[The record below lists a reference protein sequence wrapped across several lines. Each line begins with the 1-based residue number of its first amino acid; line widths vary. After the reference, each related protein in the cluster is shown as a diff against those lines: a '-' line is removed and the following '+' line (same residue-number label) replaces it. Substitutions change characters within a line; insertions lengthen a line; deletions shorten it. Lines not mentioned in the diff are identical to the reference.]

1 MPDDLNYGNYVE
13 PFNFCLYKPFPS
25 TPCLAPNTHHHPQ
38 EDYAQKVRL
47 GHEDAIRQLE
57 ERIQSKLVVASN
69 KRESEILKKLETLR
83 EHVS

>member
-1 MPDDLNYGNYVE
+1 M
-13 PFNFCLYKPFPS
+13 S
-25 TPCLAPNTHHHPQ
+25 IANTCHHLQ

-47 GHEDAIRQLE
+47 GHEEAIRQLE
-57 ERIQSKLVVASN
+57 ERIQSKLVVATN